1 MLNAFRTFSSTF
13 RTALVGSAAAVFL
26 SACGGS
32 TELGNGPEMLNENLP
47 SSVTV
52 AATASAGS
60 QEPVFDWRTANGGAE
75 SLAAQD
81 AQAMAQAQAT
91 PQDAQAMAPAASDSA
106 GAPNATPAPDAAM
119 APAYGAQAAGNT
131 ATGYPPAQDA
141 NGNPAPDPAAAQA
154 GATVAATPDQPA
166 PLPAA

>member
-52 AATASAGS
+52 AATAGAGS

-75 SLAAQD
+75 PSAAQD
-81 AQAMAQAQAT
+81 AQAMAQAAT
-91 PQDAQAMAPAASDSA
+91 DSA
-106 GAPNATPAPDAAM
+106 GAPNGP
-119 APAYGAQAAGNT
+119 
-131 ATGYPPAQDA
+131 TGYPPVPDA
-141 NGNPAPDPAAAQA
+141 NGNPAPDPVAAQA